1 MKNLNANQM
10 LGLQGGGEVSNFIT
24 GACAGVGVAAWLG
37 MVAISGGG
45 AVVVGVACGV
55 NGLAGAYDWW

>member
-1 MKNLNANQM
+1 MKKLNANQM
-10 LGLQGGGEVSNFIT
+10 LGVQGGGEVSNFIT
-24 GACAGVGVAAWLG
+24 GAGVGVAAWLG

-55 NGLAGAYDWW
+55 NGLGGAYDWW